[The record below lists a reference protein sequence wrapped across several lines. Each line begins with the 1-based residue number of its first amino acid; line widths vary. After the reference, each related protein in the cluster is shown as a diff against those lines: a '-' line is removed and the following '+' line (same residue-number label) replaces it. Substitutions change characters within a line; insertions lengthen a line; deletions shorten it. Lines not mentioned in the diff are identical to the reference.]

1 MARSKTET
9 KALVALLEQDWETP
23 EVLAETIIDTLDELR
38 ATKTRYVGVMQ
49 IGQAHPIYVG
59 VGPFPGSKSAE
70 NALRAHPAAGMAY
83 KLAVVP
89 VTSPRGLTLAL
100 GELDAPPSEKGDFAL
115 VQEDAALF
123 KLGWGGD
130 TKSRKQYLD
139 RLTARAG

>member
-23 EVLAETIIDTLDELR
+23 EVLAEALIDALDEVR
-38 ATKTRYVGVMQ
+38 ARKTRYVGVMQ

-59 VGPFPGSKSAE
+59 VGPFPGAKSAE

-89 VTSPRGLTLAL
+89 MTSPRGLTLDLA
-100 GELDAPPSEKGDFAL
+100 ELDAPPSEKGDFAV
-115 VQEDAALF
+115 VQEDARLY
-123 KLGWGGD
+123 KLGWDGAQS
-130 TKSRKQYLD
+130 TRKKYLD
-139 RLTARAG
+139 KVSKPA